1 MQAFEEFVTPI
12 TPYLICDHYIAT
24 ELLLHKGEAVDGYP
38 CLYDTSNPNTKP
50 LDVKISAND
59 LLKNQNYSTIK
70 NLDIVQCQFRRFE
83 YFFSN
88 VLPFLK
94 KNNIKIILLTSQDH
108 APALTRSD
116 MTDKCLNDENIIL
129 WISQNPIYCNH
140 EKYMAFPYGIRQYS
154 VAKYADFVRKKDI
167 KKSNTILNLRA
178 SAWGHLPDNHIRKK
192 YDIFGKDS
200 TTPTGPTGV
209 GAYDNFLNRIST
221 TKFLISTGGDR
232 DDCYRHYESIGLGA
246 VPVSNIRYKEIFGD
260 NMIYS
265 DADEMV
271 DMVTSGKVPYRYNRP
286 NKEIITVRYWKHE
299 INKRFNKVT
308 RNPGYLKYCLQPA
321 AENT

>member
-1 MQAFEEFVTPI
+1 MQIFEEFVTPI

-24 ELLLHKGEAVDGYP
+24 EVRLHKGEAVDGYP
-38 CLYDTSNPNTKP
+38 CLHDTSNPNARP

-70 NLDIVQCQFRRFE
+70 NFDIVQCQFRRFE

-140 EKYMAFPYGIRQYS
+140 EKYMGFPYGIRQYS
-154 VAKYADFVRKKDI
+154 VAAYAEFVRKNDI
-167 KKSNTILNLRA
+167 RKSQTILNLHA
-178 SAWGHLPDNHIRKK
+178 SAWPGLPDNHIRKK
-192 YDIFGKDS
+192 YDIFGKN
-200 TTPTGPTGV
+200 TIGRLP
-209 GAYDNFLNRIST
+209 YEEYLNKVSMT
-221 TKFLISTGGDR
+221 NFLISTAGDR

-271 DMVTSGKVPYRYNRP
+271 DMVTSGKVPYKYNRP
-286 NKEIITVRYWKHE
+286 NKNIISVRYWKHE

-308 RNPGYLKYCLQPA
+308 HNPG
-321 AENT
+321 

>member
-1 MQAFEEFVTPI
+1 MQVFDEFVTPI

-24 ELLLHKGEAVDGYP
+24 EVRLHKCESVDGYP
-38 CLYDTSNPNTKP
+38 CLFDTSNPNSKP
-50 LDVKISAND
+50 LDVKINAND
-59 LLKNQNYSTIK
+59 LLKNQNYSAIK
-70 NLDIVQCQFRRFE
+70 NFDIVQCQFRRFE
-83 YFFSN
+83 FFFLN

-94 KNNIKIILLTSQDH
+94 KNNIKIILLTSQCH

-116 MTDKCLNDENIIL
+116 MTDRCLNDENIIL
-129 WISQNPIYCNH
+129 WVSHNPIYCNH
-140 EKYMAFPYGIRQYS
+140 EKYMAFPYGLKQYS
-154 VAKYADFVRKKDI
+154 VVAYADFVKEKDI
-167 KKSNTILNLRA
+167 KKSQTILNLRA
-178 SAWGHLPDNHIRKK
+178 SVWGHLPDNHIRKK

-246 VPVSNIRYKEIFGD
+246 VPVSNIRYKEIFGN

-271 DMVTSGKVPYRYNRP
+271 EMVTSGKVPYRYNKP
-286 NKEIITVRYWKHE
+286 NRDIITVQYWKHE

-308 RNPGYLKYCLQPA
+308 RSNGYLKHCLQPA
-321 AENT
+321 STDT

>member
-1 MQAFEEFVTPI
+1 MQIFEKFVTPI
-12 TPYLICDHYIAT
+12 APYFICDHFIAT
-24 ELLLHKGEAVDGYP
+24 EVRLHKGESADGYP
-38 CLYDTSNPNTKP
+38 CLYDTSNPQSKP
-50 LDVKISAND
+50 LDVKIRAND
-59 LLKNQNYSTIK
+59 LFKNKNYSSIK
-70 NLDIVQCQFRRFE
+70 NFDIVQCQFRRFD
-83 YFFSN
+83 FFFYN

-94 KNNIKIILLTSQDH
+94 KNNIKIILLTSQCH

-140 EKYMAFPYGIRQYS
+140 EKYMGFPYGIRQYS
-154 VAKYADFVRKKDI
+154 VAAYAEFVRKNDI
-167 KKSNTILNLRA
+167 RKSQTILNLHA
-178 SAWGHLPDNHIRKK
+178 SAWTGLPDNHIRKK
-192 YDIFGKDS
+192 YDIFGKN
-200 TTPTGPTGV
+200 TIGKLP
-209 GAYDNFLNRIST
+209 YEEYLNKVSMAN
-221 TKFLISTGGDR
+221 FLISTAGDR

-271 DMVTSGKVPYRYNRP
+271 DMVTSGKVPYKYNRP
-286 NKEIITVRYWKHE
+286 NKNIISVRYWKHE

-308 RNPGYLKYCLQPA
+308 HNPG
-321 AENT
+321 